1 MKASAVRIDEGTVE
15 GRTVEGGRTGRGGI
29 RGRSPHRR
37 ALLASALAI
46 TSAVL
51 LSGNVVASAAGITRT
66 AAASPSSVMVDGVS
80 VSEDPALA
88 ATVPST
94 VQKSGLL
101 DITYNDFAPD
111 EYVSNGKLVGWEVD
125 LGEAVAATLGLAWH
139 PTSSGS
145 FDTFI
150 PSLQNGRFNTS
161 FTSLIVTGAR
171 TKVIDIVSLYNVG
184 TGFAAKVGSSVK
196 TVNSNVDLCGDTV
209 AVIVASAFIGQLD
222 GLNPACKSA
231 AKPTIN
237 VQTYP
242 SDAAAELAVNS
253 GRANLYATSVDDI
266 GWLIHQTGHQFFQE
280 PLNLQPGPEGVGVS
294 KGIGLDKPITQ
305 AVNHMIATG
314 TYKALMSK
322 WGVTGGLLTRAV
334 DYQ

>member
-1 MKASAVRIDEGTVE
+1 MNISIKRAQWTTPRKHVFLTGALVISSTVLLAGNTIASAMDVV
-15 GRTVEGGRTGRGGI
+15 
-29 RGRSPHRR
+29 S
-37 ALLASALAI
+37 
-46 TSAVL
+46 
-51 LSGNVVASAAGITRT
+51 SGAGAKP
-66 AAASPSSVMVDGVS
+66 AAAMPATTVVDGVS
-80 VSEDPALA
+80 VAEDPALA
-88 ATVPST
+88 AAVPAA
-94 VQKSGLL
+94 VKKAGLL

-111 EYVSNGKLVGWEVD
+111 EYVTNGKLVGWEID
-125 LGEAVAATLGLAWH
+125 LGQAVAATLGLKWQ

-161 FTSLIVTGAR
+161 FTSFIVTGAR

-196 TVNSNVDLCGDTV
+196 TVKTNVDLCGDTV
-209 AVIVASAFIGQLD
+209 AVIVASAFIGQLS
-222 GLNPACKSA
+222 GLDPACKNA
-231 AKPTIN
+231 GKPTIN

-242 SDAAAELAVNS
+242 SDAAAELAVSS
-253 GRANLYATSVDDI
+253 GRADLYATSVDDI
-266 GWLIHQTGHQFFQE
+266 GWLIHQTGHEFAEE

-294 KGIGLDKPITQ
+294 KGIGLDTPITE

-314 TYKALMSK
+314 TYKQLMSK

-334 DYQ
+334 DYK

>member
-1 MKASAVRIDEGTVE
+1 MKASTARIQ
-15 GRTVEGGRTGRGGI
+15 
-29 RGRSPHRR
+29 GRSPRR
-37 ALLASALAI
+37 QALLAGAVAMMS
-46 TSAVL
+46 TVL
-51 LSGNVVASAAGITRT
+51 LTGNTVASAAGVTRT
-66 AAASPSSVMVDGVS
+66 AAASPSSVMIDGVS
-80 VSEDPALA
+80 ISEDPALA
-88 ATVPST
+88 ATVPAA
-94 VQKSGLL
+94 VQKAGLL

-125 LGEAVAATLGLAWH
+125 LGQAVAATLGLGWH
-139 PTSSGS
+139 PTSSAS

-161 FTSLIVTGAR
+161 FTSFIVTGAR

-196 TVNSNVDLCGDTV
+196 AVNTNVDLCGDTV

-231 AKPTIN
+231 GKPTIN

-242 SDAAAELAVNS
+242 SDAAAELAVGS
-253 GRANLYATSVDDI
+253 GRAALYATSVDDI
-266 GWLIHQTGHQFFQE
+266 GWLIHQTGHEFVQE

-314 TYKALMSK
+314 SYRTLMAK